1 MLAQIEYPEI
11 LRPQDLDTYLVNGWF
26 RMRQTIFTTNFLQFD
41 QQFYSAIWLR
51 VVLADYVPDK
61 KYHTL
66 KKLNKAFKTEIKRSP
81 VGGSSIAHELLYFE
95 YRKSVSFDVSPS
107 LKELLLG
114 NDPISRFNTYEVNI
128 YDGVTLIA
136 AGFFDLGATSAA
148 GISCIYHP
156 AYKKYSLGKYLMYLK
171 IEFCRQQQ
179 LQFFYPGYVVP
190 GCTPFDYKLE
200 VGKSALEYL
209 QLSSKQW
216 VPYTTKETLANPLHQ
231 MVEKLSLLQKHL
243 THNNLPHQFLHY
255 RFFEANL
262 HPNYYGY
269 NLFDFPVFLN
279 CFPIDQTS
287 TYLVI
292 IFDVSTASYHLLK
305 CSTVINIGFQL
316 EGGTVFDADLLKVK
330 TPVFTSSIPEEIV
343 AYIDQFCNNK

>member
-11 LRPQDLDTYLVNGWF
+11 LQLQELDTYLANGWF

-41 QQFYSAIWLR
+41 SQFYSAIWLR
-51 VVLADYVPDK
+51 VALANYVPDK

-66 KKLNKAFKTEIKRSP
+66 KKLNRAFKTEIKQSAA
-81 VGGSSIAHELLYFE
+81 GEISTAHELLYFE
-95 YRKSVSFDVSPS
+95 YRESVGFDVSPS

-114 NDPISRFNTYEVNI
+114 NDPVSRFNTYEVNI

-171 IEFCRQQQ
+171 IEFCLQQR

-190 GCTPFDYKLE
+190 GCAPFDYKLE

-231 MVEKLSLLQKHL
+231 MVEQLGILQKHL
-243 THNNLPHQFLHY
+243 AHSNLPHQFLHY

-262 HPNYYGY
+262 HPYYYGY
-269 NLFDFPVFLN
+269 DLFDFPVFLN
-279 CFPIDQTS
+279 CFPTDKAS
-287 TYLVI
+287 TYIVI
-292 IFDVSTASYHLLK
+292 VFDVGTACYRLLE
-305 CSTVINIGFQL
+305 CSAVINIGFQP

-330 TPVFTSSIPEEIV
+330 APVFASPIPEEM
-343 AYIDQFCNNK
+343 ATYMHQFLEQ